1 MRTYPT
7 APQVGIGIV
16 LLRGDKILLIKRG
29 RPPGQGAW
37 SLPGG
42 KQELGETAEACAR
55 RELLEET
62 GLTTGPLT
70 FIAHVDS
77 IHHDAAGRIE
87 YHYTILDFA
96 ARYISGDATAG
107 DDVTDI
113 AWARPDEFDA
123 YNLWPAAREVILK
136 AFSLLPP

>member
-7 APQVGIGIV
+7 TPQIGIGIV
-16 LLRGDKILLIKRG
+16 LLRGDEVLLIKRG

-42 KQELGETAEACAR
+42 KQELGETAETCAR

-96 ARYISGDATAG
+96 ARYISGDAIAG